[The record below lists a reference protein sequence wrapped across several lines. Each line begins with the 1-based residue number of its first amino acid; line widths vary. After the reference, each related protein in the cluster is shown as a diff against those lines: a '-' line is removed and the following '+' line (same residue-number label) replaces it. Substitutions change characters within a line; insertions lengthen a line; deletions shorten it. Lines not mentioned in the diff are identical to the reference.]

1 VVRYGADKK
10 NSHVDLMGPAMNI
23 AAKIQN
29 MAKPN
34 QILIGSD
41 VCERLHPSSQKDFL
55 QIIWKNDEW
64 KYHSRLT
71 GKIYE
76 VFEFKG

>member
-1 VVRYGADKK
+1 
-10 NSHVDLMGPAMNI
+10 MNI

-41 VCERLHPSSQKDFL
+41 VYQRLHPSSQKDFS
-55 QIIWKNDEW
+55 QIKWTKDEW
-64 KYHSRLT
+64 KYRSRTT
-71 GKIYE
+71 GETYN
-76 VFEFKG
+76 VYEFKG

>member
-1 VVRYGADKK
+1 
-10 NSHVDLMGPAMNI
+10 MGPAMNI

-41 VCERLHPSSQKDFL
+41 VFERIHPSFQKDFKL
-55 QIIWKNDEW
+55 LVWSKDEW
-64 KYHSRLT
+64 KYRSRIT
-71 GKIYE
+71 GKIYK
-76 VFEFKG
+76 VYEFKG